1 MESKIRIL
9 IGKLEDNENIKIAHV
24 NPTSYPR
31 NVTDRYGWILLSLS
45 LPLSYLCFLL
55 LAYLILTVSL
65 SLSPP
70 SLFMSPFS
78 TDSHLMWFI
87 GLEFCVGP
95 GGVNITLTYEI
106 QMFINSGTTYCTCC
120 RFLLCSITHVVCVY
134 IVLCYASVK

>member
-55 LAYLILTVSL
+55 LVLFPCLILTVSL
-65 SLSPP
+65 SLP
-70 SLFMSPFS
+70 SLSF
-78 TDSHLMWFI
+78 
-87 GLEFCVGP
+87 
-95 GGVNITLTYEI
+95 
-106 QMFINSGTTYCTCC
+106 
-120 RFLLCSITHVVCVY
+120 HVT
-134 IVLCYASVK
+134 I